1 MTDVVQQSLQ
11 QGLQQSFEESF
22 AECAK
27 KGTDIWKEQSGMTQ
41 YGLQVTAASIIASIG
56 FSTNSETTVIGSM
69 LISPIGGLII
79 DMGKGK
85 LTKKQIGLQ
94 MLITLTVP
102 FLAGVIAAMCTP
114 NDAASDVVEGRGNAL
129 IENPRLWGAGAA
141 VAAAAGI
148 LFSWSDGET
157 PGIGIG
163 IATALLPPIVAA
175 GYATG
180 RLIYQKDIVEQRKAN
195 VETAKKRVEALETT
209 TDVPNK
215 ELLQTG
221 AKANLADAQAR
232 LLAEFPSGTAV
243 GNAFGVFVV
252 NFVILL
258 VAALVTTYGFKR
270 LGCGTGFNVNTS
282 SVPQEN
288 IMYTNNP
295 IQVR

>member
-11 QGLQQSFEESF
+11 QSFEESF
-22 AECAK
+22 ADCAK

-85 LTKKQIGLQ
+85 LTKKQIGLKT
-94 MLITLTVP
+94 LITLTVP
-102 FLAGVIAAMCTP
+102 FLAGMIAAMCTP

-180 RLIYQKDIVEQRKAN
+180 RMVYQKDIAEQRKAN
-195 VETAKKRVEALETT
+195 VETAKKRVEALET

-243 GNAFGVFVV
+243 GNAFGVFLV

-258 VAALVTTYGFKR
+258 AAALLTTYGFKR
-270 LGCGTGFNVNTS
+270 IGCGTGFNVNTS

-295 IQVR
+295 MQVK

>member
-1 MTDVVQQSLQ
+1 MSA
-11 QGLQQSFEESF
+11 LQQSFEESF
-22 AECAK
+22 AACAA
-27 KGTDIWKEQSGMTQ
+27 KGTELWKEGSAMTQ

-85 LTKKQIGLQ
+85 LTKKQIALKT
-94 MLITLTVP
+94 LLTLTVP
-102 FLAGVIAAMCTP
+102 FLAGMFAGMCTP
-114 NDAASDVVEGRGNAL
+114 NDAPSDVVEGRGNAL
-129 IENPRLWGAGAA
+129 IKNPRLWGAGAA

-148 LFSWSDGET
+148 LFAWSDGET

-180 RLIYQKDIVEQRKAN
+180 RLIYQRDIVKARQDAVTSLEQR
-195 VETAKKRVEALETT
+195 LENELKLT
-209 TDVPNK
+209 K
-215 ELLQTG
+215 ELEPSKDLLVGVTRSDL
-221 AKANLADAQAR
+221 ANAR
-232 LLAEFPSGTAV
+232 QHLLTEFPTGTAV

-258 VAALVTTYGFKR
+258 LAALLTTYGFKR
-270 LGCGTGFNVNTS
+270 IGCKTSFDANTS
-282 SVPQEN
+282 AVEN
-288 IMYTNNP
+288 MVTNP
-295 IQVR
+295 MH